1 MTSGVRVGT
10 PAVTTRG
17 MKEEDMS
24 VIADAFEAALIKKD
38 LELAKEK
45 VAYLTSK
52 YPLYE

>member
-1 MTSGVRVGT
+1 MN
-10 PAVTTRG
+10 
-17 MKEEDMS
+17 EEDMS

-45 VAYLTSK
+45 VAYLTKK